1 MTAVS
6 ASPRRVHDLELF
18 LEALV
23 CLEGGKTHEDEIVTR
38 LRRKARE
45 LNLRSAG
52 MGIFSVDDEA
62 KSLAIGTVREVMR
75 ELRGFGLI
83 APQAGGHSLT
93 PDGRELARLFAQ
105 RRSSRPGLNRLAELH
120 LRRFPN
126 LRRLLDALGA
136 APSGA
141 FFIPR
146 PSPRDFDLTVGERNL
161 EAYAPYVEASS
172 EYAASELRSW
182 GVRGVRRT
190 SIQAAVGREARD
202 KDALY
207 QRRGTTWTHRIMI
220 DTIRD
225 ALTRTALSR
234 LVPGLGVVDFEIFCS
249 RGSSLGLLNYT
260 DHLEGALG
268 RVVYATAWRHNT
280 VPTWI
285 KKGDLELLR
294 SGSSETD
301 GYCVHSPSW
310 KSIRTRLEREVYASY
325 EQLRKHK
332 RSLAPPVADVR
343 DAVCFRLRL
352 SDHDFNRL
360 LARLYHETMQANR
373 GLGISLEA
381 DEIRETRGQ
390 QTTKRNPLYLSN
402 AAPRTVIRVYRR
414 D

>member
-1 MTAVS
+1 MPSVS
-6 ASPRRVHDLELF
+6 VSPGRVHDLELF

-23 CLEGGKTHEDEIVTR
+23 CLESGRSTEDEIAAR
-38 LRRKARE
+38 LRHKARE
-45 LNLRSAG
+45 MNLRSAG
-52 MGIFSVDDEA
+52 MGVFSFEDDA

-75 ELRGFGLI
+75 ELRGFGLV
-83 APQAGGHSLT
+83 APQAGRYNLSAE
-93 PDGRELARLFAQ
+93 GRSLARLFAQ
-105 RRSSRPGLNRLAELH
+105 RRSSRPGLNKLAELH
-120 LRRFPN
+120 LQRFPN
-126 LRRLLDALGA
+126 LMRLLDVLGA
-136 APSGA
+136 APQGA

-146 PSPRDFDLTVGERNL
+146 PSPRDFDLTIGERNL
-161 EAYAPYVEASS
+161 EAYSPYVVACSD
-172 EYAASELRSW
+172 YAASELRSW

-190 SIQAAVGREARD
+190 SILATVMKEARD
-202 KDALY
+202 KDNLY
-207 QRRGTTWTHRIMI
+207 RRRGTSWTHRIMI

-225 ALTRTALSR
+225 ALTRAALSR

-268 RVVYATAWRHNT
+268 RLVYATAWRPEF
-280 VPTWI
+280 VPDWVRR
-285 KKGDLELLR
+285 GDIERL
-294 SGSSETD
+294 GTD
-301 GYCVHSPSW
+301 SPTADTYCVHSPSW
-310 KSIRTRLEREVYASY
+310 TTIRARFEREVFAAY

-360 LARLYHETMQANR
+360 LTRLYHHTMQADR

-381 DEIRETRGQ
+381 DEIRESRGQ

-414 D
+414 N